1 MGRLGTLS
9 ANALALLTGRAGA
22 AAGAG
27 AAGLELATVLLEDVF
42 EVAVP
47 EVLDAVADEF
57 DTATVLPEFVFAT
70 EFLEAALS
78 ALFESEDFPL
88 LERTGKVFAGEPVP
102 LEVLVADA
110 VEVFVLGLVGKWA
123 AFDWA
128 SGCFEFNA
136 VAESGTAFDST
147 GTGSVAALETAPSTD
162 SPRGLSGTTTAG
174 FVASPLVA
182 FAACFAFTSEALFA
196 GSLARAAATTDCRSG
211 CPGCVSPSLELF
223 WSVGDFG
230 TALAST

>member
-102 LEVLVADA
+102 LEVLVA
-110 VEVFVLGLVGKWA
+110 ET
-123 AFDWA
+123 
-128 SGCFEFNA
+128 
-136 VAESGTAFDST
+136 GTAFDST

-182 FAACFAFTSEALFA
+182 FAACFAFTPKGLLPGFLGRPA
-196 GSLARAAATTDCRSG
+196 GTTNCR
-211 CPGCVSPSLELF
+211 P
-223 WSVGDFG
+223 
-230 TALAST
+230 